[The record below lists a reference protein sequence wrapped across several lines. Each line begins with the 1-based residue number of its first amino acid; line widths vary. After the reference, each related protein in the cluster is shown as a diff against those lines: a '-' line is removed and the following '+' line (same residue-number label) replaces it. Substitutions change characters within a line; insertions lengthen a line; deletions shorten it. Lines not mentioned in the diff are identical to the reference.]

1 MKRDKKQ
8 IDDFIKRNL
17 PRLSREEVDEAGDRV
32 LSRLHRD
39 MQDRIDAFR
48 LQAFEPDDTPE
59 WLKRDIGWNRKK
71 GPLLKDE
78 YMALRIV
85 CLLGDQADRTSV
97 FKRAKDLF
105 SDVVAACMVL
115 YGLDSLEQRGYLKR
129 ESYEF
134 PRKGSPAEQPYIITP
149 DGQAAL
155 EPAERAEREASEL
168 KADGLEDLA

>member
-17 PRLSREEVDEAGDRV
+17 PRASREEVDEAGDRV

-59 WLKRDIGWNRKK
+59 WLTRDIGWNWKEE
-71 GPLLKDE
+71 PLSKDE
-78 YMALRIV
+78 HMALRVV
-85 CLLGDQADRTSV
+85 CLLGDQADPSNV

-105 SDVVAACMVL
+105 SDVVAACRVL
-115 YGLDSLEQRGYLKR
+115 IALTSLEQRGYLKR
-129 ESYEF
+129 GNYES
-134 PRKGSPAEQPYIITP
+134 PPKGSRSEQPYIITP

-155 EPAERAEREASEL
+155 EQAEREAREL

>member
-1 MKRDKKQ
+1 
-8 IDDFIKRNL
+8 
-17 PRLSREEVDEAGDRV
+17 
-32 LSRLHRD
+32 
-39 MQDRIDAFR
+39 
-48 LQAFEPDDTPE
+48 

-85 CLLGDQADRTSV
+85 CLLGDQAYRTSV
-97 FKRAKDLF
+97 FQRAKDLF

-134 PRKGSPAEQPYIITP
+134 PRQGS
-149 DGQAAL
+149 G
-155 EPAERAEREASEL
+155 AERLFLNARARKPCTAPPSKIDSSSENRS
-168 KADGLEDLA
+168 GTGG

>member
-17 PRLSREEVDEAGDRV
+17 PRLSSKEIDEAGDRV

-59 WLKRDIGWNRKK
+59 WLKRDIGWNRKE
-71 GPLLKDE
+71 GPLSKDE
-78 YMALRIV
+78 HTALRIV
-85 CLLGDQADRTSV
+85 CLLGDQATPSSV

-105 SDVVAACMVL
+105 SDVVLACFVL
-115 YGLDSLEQRGYLKR
+115 TNLDSLEQRGYLKR
-129 ESYEF
+129 ENYEF
-134 PRKGSPAEQPYIITP
+134 PPKGSRAEQRYIITL

-155 EPAERAEREASEL
+155 EEAERQAREL
-168 KADGLEDLA
+168 KAHGLEDLA

>member
-17 PRLSREEVDEAGDRV
+17 PRLSREEVDEAGERV

-71 GPLLKDE
+71 GPLSKDE
-78 YMALRIV
+78 DIALRIV
-85 CLLGDQADRTSV
+85 CLLGDQAYRTSV
-97 FKRAKDLF
+97 FQRAKDLF
-105 SDVVAACMVL
+105 SDVVAGCGVFS
-115 YGLDSLEQRGYLKR
+115 GLDSLE
-129 ESYEF
+129 
-134 PRKGSPAEQPYIITP
+134 
-149 DGQAAL
+149 AARIPEEGKL
-155 EPAERAEREASEL
+155 
-168 KADGLEDLA
+168 